1 MKGLDDVSTDI
12 SLNSD
17 TGDMSISV
25 PLYLDNGKLRAN
37 QIRIA
42 DYREMSW
49 AESTVIYFSGDEAIR
64 EIGGI

>member
-1 MKGLDDVSTDI
+1 MKGLDDAFMDI

-37 QIRIA
+37 QIRIT
-42 DYREMSW
+42 DYHKMS
-49 AESTVIYFSGDEAIR
+49 
-64 EIGGI
+64 